1 VVSFPLSAR
10 LANQELTLL
19 RIGLNGDDYCT
30 PWVAWKLTFVAG
42 GKGLVDRA
50 ARAPL
55 KKRRRRTTAQISS
68 RISGKRSDG
77 IVIPGTHGCQA

>member
-1 VVSFPLSAR
+1 VVSFPLYAR

-19 RIGLNGDDYCT
+19 AWSDADDGIT
-30 PWVAWKLTFVAG
+30 AWAAWKLTFVAG

-55 KKRRRRTTAQISS
+55 QKRHRRTKTQ
-68 RISGKRSDG
+68 
-77 IVIPGTHGCQA
+77 HW